1 MRTITLPL
9 LLRAWP
15 IWMLRA
21 AKSRDGPIRLN
32 GAASSLPV
40 LVSNMLLVYLNL
52 ISPP

>member
-21 AKSRDGPIRLN
+21 AKSRDGPIRP
-32 GAASSLPV
+32 GGT
-40 LVSNMLLVYLNL
+40 VSFFPPRSVNMLLVYLNL